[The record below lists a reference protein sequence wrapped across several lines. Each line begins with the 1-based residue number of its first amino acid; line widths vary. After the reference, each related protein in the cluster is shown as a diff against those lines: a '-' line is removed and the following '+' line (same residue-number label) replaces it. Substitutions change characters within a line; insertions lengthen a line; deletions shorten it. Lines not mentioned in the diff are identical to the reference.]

1 MSFLQEAKS
10 DWLLVDAAL
19 CRRDY
24 FQFGE
29 EKYSCY
35 GAEQFIFDDMAKHH
49 VLPPVTNVKQLFDFP
64 EEEIERRMR
73 YYVNQL
79 LSLYSLDQIILLEDW
94 NVPLHYDGK
103 QNIQAYDKQAQFE
116 QENKNIKYCH
126 QLMKKMLKGCH
137 YIPMPQYVMGDT
149 YHWLGCSP
157 LHYRKEYYTYSFAA
171 IEIINRRL
179 PREQEEAEIA
189 ALCAAT
195 SQQYLE
201 IYYDAFTKMQ
211 LNMVNNAPMYKRER
225 DRFYLYVD
233 CMGKLLQT
241 GMTLKKLFQKKRWKR
256 VAFFG
261 WNRIAECFYKTL
273 QNSRIQISYIIEDMT
288 IEHREKFIPGTDPSF
303 LLSRNASSYPDVDA
317 IIITDIVYEKQ
328 IRQRLK
334 GRTNSSVYSA
344 YDLAQ

>member
-1 MSFLQEAKS
+1 
-10 DWLLVDAAL
+10 
-19 CRRDY
+19 
-24 FQFGE
+24 
-29 EKYSCY
+29 
-35 GAEQFIFDDMAKHH
+35 
-49 VLPPVTNVKQLFDFP
+49 
-64 EEEIERRMR
+64 
-73 YYVNQL
+73 
-79 LSLYSLDQIILLEDW
+79 
-94 NVPLHYDGK
+94 
-103 QNIQAYDKQAQFE
+103 
-116 QENKNIKYCH
+116 
-126 QLMKKMLKGCH
+126 
-137 YIPMPQYVMGDT
+137 
-149 YHWLGCSP
+149 
-157 LHYRKEYYTYSFAA
+157 
-171 IEIINRRL
+171 
-179 PREQEEAEIA
+179 
-189 ALCAAT
+189 
-195 SQQYLE
+195 
-201 IYYDAFTKMQ
+201 
-211 LNMVNNAPMYKRER
+211 MVNNAPMYKRER